1 METWFWILGCFFSI
15 LTMTGNGFIILLVF
29 TRRRLRTKTNAFVLS
44 LAVADIF
51 VEMTGVPSLFLFYH
65 RPRKAA
71 KIYEC
76 ALSGA
81 RFTQSCNLL
90 HNAAR
95 CTRFGR
101 QQSPCTKMHYIQGV
115 NTEKSRRNRGKAAW
129 NPHPLSTVLA
139 QR

>member
-1 METWFWILGCFFSI
+1 METSFWILGCFFSI

-65 RPRKAA
+65 RPRKTA

-81 RFTQSCNLL
+81 RFTQSCNG
-90 HNAAR
+90 H
-95 CTRFGR
+95 